1 MVMNRILIRLFLPLL
16 SGLVPAFA
24 SAAEVSLLY
33 GGQGGGRLEHID
45 SGETL
50 HFADK
55 PVYALI
61 IGTPLDSNRDLEL
74 LYSRQRTNLE
84 EGNETLANEAALL
97 DMDIHYLHLGG
108 TVLTER
114 TADWQGFLSGGLGLT
129 HFNPIS
135 SGPDPETRASLSL
148 GLGARWMPSPRVGFR
163 LETRWYGT
171 LFDDDTS
178 IFCSGGC
185 VFTVSGNLLT
195 QYSLLAGLV
204 LRFD

>member
-1 MVMNRILIRLFLPLL
+1 MTRLFLLL
-16 SGLVPAFA
+16 LTGLLPGIAT
-24 SAAEVSLLY
+24 AAELSLLY

-50 HFADK
+50 HIAEK

-61 IGTPLDSNRDLEL
+61 VGTPLESTKDLEL
-74 LYSRQRTNLE
+74 LYSRQRTSLE
-84 EGNETLANEAALL
+84 EGNEAMASEVFDL
-97 DMDIHYLHLGG
+97 DVHYLHAGG

-129 HFNPIS
+129 HFSPIP
-135 SGPDPETRASLSL
+135 SGPDSETRASMSI
-148 GLGARWMPSPRVGFR
+148 GLGARWMPTSNVGFR

-171 LFDDDTS
+171 LFNENTS

-195 QYSLLAGLV
+195 QYSLMAGV
-204 LRFD
+204 VFRFD